1 MRAQRENRFT
11 VAAHNEL
18 VFKLVQMGMV
28 TPDIGLELMLF
39 DGKQEAQARMRERA
53 QQTAGAEQNATGA
66 ADGPSG
72 LR

>member
-1 MRAQRENRFT
+1 M
-11 VAAHNEL
+11 
-18 VFKLVQMGMV
+18 FKLVQMGMV

-53 QQTAGAEQNATGA
+53 QQTAGAEQNAMGIT
-66 ADGPSG
+66 DGPSG